1 MIKYC
6 VFDLDGTLL
15 NTITTITHY
24 VNRVLRAEGLKEINE
39 EECKIFVGDGA
50 YKLIERA
57 LGSRGVF
64 DTDTVL
70 RVLDAYTHEYHR
82 NTLYLTEPYDGVLSL
97 LQGLK
102 ERGIATA
109 VLSNKPDVAAVL
121 VTDHFFPGMLSLCR
135 GGIDGVPLKPA
146 PDALL
151 SIMEQLGAKRGEVAF
166 IGDTA
171 VDIATAKN
179 AGVALSVGC
188 LWGFRDRRELEEAGA
203 DRLIAHPEELIEVI
217 ENEK

>member
-6 VFDLDGTLL
+6 IFDLDGTLL
-15 NTITTITHY
+15 DTITTITHY
-24 VNRVLRAEGLKEINE
+24 VNLVFREKGLREISE
-39 EECKIFVGDGA
+39 DECKMFVGDGA

-57 LGSRGVF
+57 LGSRGIHDPLEVEH
-64 DTDTVL
+64 TL
-70 RVLDAYTHEYHR
+70 AEYIRYYHAD
-82 NTLYLTEPYDGVLSL
+82 TLYLTEPYEGVLPL
-97 LQGLK
+97 LRELK
-102 ERGIATA
+102 KRGVGTA

-135 GGIDGVPLKPA
+135 GGREGVPLKPA

-151 SIMEQLGAKRGEVAF
+151 GMMAELGVAPDEVAF

-188 LWGFRDRRELEEAGA
+188 LWGFRDRAELESAGA
-203 DRLIAHPEELIEVI
+203 DRIISHPRELIEVI
-217 ENEK
+217 TDEK